1 MRRVPTAVLTAVALL
16 CAGCGSSSSSSAPS
30 SSSNT
35 VTALGATTAAWASA
49 HTADSKFP
57 PGIVY
62 DADSS
67 VPAGAQYSGVMHQN
81 GHVLSYDYSFAHLS
95 VATAK
100 TRVLEGQFPRDV
112 KIVWFLSKPTCA
124 QMLVKSAML
133 GKELAAK
140 SVGDPTGTA
149 FVEFLSGPTDNSY
162 SPSSVN
168 EASLQSFPPT
178 SPSRS
183 PGC

>member
-81 GHVLSYDYSFAHLS
+81 GHVLSYDF
-95 VATAK
+95 
-100 TRVLEGQFPRDV
+100 